1 MLTGFCLSTT
11 IGIGFSTRTV
21 SLQRAPGWEPESWG
35 YHGDDGHCFS
45 AQNVGKPYGPKFGP
59 GDTVGCLVNFRQG
72 HAMFTKNGELLGRL
86 ALSIGGIP
94 ADMVKASRS
103 GISI

>member
-1 MLTGFCLSTT
+1 MSHSTT
-11 IGIGFSTRTV
+11 IAIGFSSRSV

-45 AQNVGKPYGPKFGP
+45 AQNVGKTYGPKFGP

-72 HAMFTKNGELLGRL
+72 QAMFTKNGEMLSTL
-86 ALSIGGIP
+86 AFLSRHLAYIG
-94 ADMVKASRS
+94 
-103 GISI
+103 